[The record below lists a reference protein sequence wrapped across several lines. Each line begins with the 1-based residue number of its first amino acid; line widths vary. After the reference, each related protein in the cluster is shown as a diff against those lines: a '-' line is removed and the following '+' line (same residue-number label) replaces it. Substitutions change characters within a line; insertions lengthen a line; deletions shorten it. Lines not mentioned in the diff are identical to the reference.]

1 MGPDVLDRPVGPPP
15 SPELPRRSSG
25 RELFEAACVAVVFAL
40 YVRTF
45 LVQAFE
51 VPTPSMEKTVL
62 VGDHVLVN
70 KFVFGPHAGGPLDRL
85 LPYRAIRR
93 GDVLVFKYPAGPERD
108 FIKRVVAL
116 PGDVVAI
123 RDKELFVNGARQ
135 SEPRVFHSDGLVRAD
150 DPLLSASYRQRDQVS
165 PSAVPAGTYFT
176 LGDNRDDSND
186 SRFWG
191 PVPAGHVKGRALF
204 VYWSLPP
211 EGPGPGGTLRRLLR
225 LFTRIRWERTL
236 LPVR

>member
-1 MGPDVLDRPVGPPP
+1 MGPDVRDRPVGAPQPGT
-15 SPELPRRSSG
+15 RRSAWA
-25 RELFEAACVAVVFAL
+25 ELFEAASVAVVLAL

-45 LVQAFE
+45 LFQAFE

-62 VGDHVLVN
+62 VGDHLLVN
-70 KFVFGPHAGGPLDRL
+70 KFVFAPHRGGPLARW
-85 LPYRAIRR
+85 LPYRPVRR
-93 GDVLVFKYPAGPERD
+93 GDILVFKYPEDPERD
-108 FIKRVVAL
+108 FVKRVVGL

-150 DPLLSASYRQRDQVS
+150 DPLLSASYRRRDQLQ
-165 PSAVPAGTYFT
+165 PTPVPAGAYFA

-191 PVPAGHVKGRALF
+191 AVPAGNLKGRALF

-211 EGPGPGGTLRRLLR
+211 AGPGTGGFLRRVLGLPAQ
-225 LFTRIRWERTL
+225 TRWERTL

>member
-1 MGPDVLDRPVGPPP
+1 MGPDVHDRPLAAAAPGPPT
-15 SPELPRRSSG
+15 RRSPWA
-25 RELFEAACVAVVFAL
+25 ELLEAACVAVVFAL
-40 YVRTF
+40 FVRTF
-45 LVQAFE
+45 LFQAFE

-70 KFVFGPHAGGPLDRL
+70 KFVFAPHGGGPLARV
-85 LPYRAIRR
+85 LPYRPIRR
-93 GDVLVFKYPAGPERD
+93 GDIFVFKYPSDPERD
-108 FIKRVVAL
+108 FVKRVVGL

-135 SEPRVFHSDGLVRAD
+135 SEPRVLHSDGLVRAD
-150 DPLLSASYRQRDQVS
+150 DLHLPEPYRRRDQLPPTV
-165 PSAVPAGTYFT
+165 VPAGSFFA

-191 PVPAGHVKGRALF
+191 PVPAGLVKGRPLF

-211 EGPGPGGTLRRLLR
+211 EGTGAGGLLRRLLGFFGR
-225 LFTRIRWERTL
+225 TRWDRTFR
-236 LPVR
+236 PVR

>member
-1 MGPDVLDRPVGPPP
+1 MGPDVLDRPLGAPKPTV
-15 SPELPRRSSG
+15 PRRGSS

-70 KFVFGPHAGGPLDRL
+70 KFVFAQHAGGPLERL
-85 LPYRAIRR
+85 LPYRPVRR
-93 GDVLVFKYPAGPERD
+93 GDVLVFKYPLSSQRD
-108 FIKRVVAL
+108 FIKRAVGL

-123 RDKELFVNGARQ
+123 RNKELFVNGARQ
-135 SEPRVFHSDGLVRAD
+135 SEPRVFHSDGFVRAD
-150 DPLLSASYRQRDQVS
+150 DPLFSASYRRRDQV
-165 PSAVPAGTYFT
+165 PAETVPAGAYFA

-191 PVPAGHVKGRALF
+191 PVPSGNVKGQALF
-204 VYWSLPP
+204 VYWSLTP
-211 EGPGPGGTLRRLLR
+211 EGAGAGGPLRRLLK
-225 LFTRIRWERTL
+225 LFNRIRWERTL

>member
-1 MGPDVLDRPVGPPP
+1 L
-15 SPELPRRSSG
+15 
-25 RELFEAACVAVVFAL
+25 RELAEAAGVAVVFAL

-70 KFVFGPHAGGPLDRL
+70 KFVFAPHAASPLARW
-85 LPYRAIRR
+85 LPYRSVRR
-93 GDVLVFKYPAGPERD
+93 GDVFVFKYPVSPERD
-108 FIKRVVAL
+108 FIKRVVGL
-116 PGDVVAI
+116 PGDTVAI

-135 SEPRVFHSDGLVRAD
+135 SEPRAFHSDSLVRAD
-150 DPLLSASYRQRDQVS
+150 DALLSVSYRRRDQL
-165 PSAVPAGTYFT
+165 PPTTVPGGAYFA

-186 SRFWG
+186 SRLWG
-191 PVPAGHVKGRALF
+191 PVPAGNVKGRALF
-204 VYWSLPP
+204 VYWSPPP
-211 EGPGPGGTLRRLLR
+211 EGAGGHGLLRRALGLLAR
-225 LFTRIRWERTL
+225 TRWERTL